1 MASLKQSFSVDS
13 GSFSEKDKEIADR
26 LQKLKR
32 DRIKGMLLHAS
43 TSVIFSLIVLVTFFA
58 GVKSI
63 DKRKRVLF

>member
-1 MASLKQSFSVDS
+1 MASLKQSLSVDS

-43 TSVIFSLIVLVTFFA
+43 ILVIFSHIVLVNFW
-58 GVKSI
+58 
-63 DKRKRVLF
+63 